1 MDTIYV
7 YSTPSYRAKDWYKIG
22 FTSRN
27 ATIRVKEQDGT
38 SNPEA
43 LELLAEWSSQG
54 KHDTDFHT
62 FLEKRS
68 IYQTRDN
75 REWFEVPGGVPVIQ
89 TLWNDFIFGISRPDS
104 YEMRPEQMECCEQA
118 VRTFRDG
125 STKFLINAKP
135 RFGKTFTTYQIIKK
149 MGYKNVLILSYK
161 PQVFDSW
168 RGDLEN
174 HVDFHNWSG
183 SKATD
188 GMPDSETNIVFESF
202 QQLLSKNGLKKNP
215 KTKWIYGHKWDLVV
229 LDEEHYGTKTENAG
243 KVFSALKRG
252 YKLLK
257 LSGTP
262 YKTILNGEFNEEQIF
277 NWTYV
282 DEQKCKNSGSSHHQN
297 MPTMRFN
304 TFKVHPDI
312 VKMAEE
318 LGYVEEDGF
327 RIEKVFAAQAEG
339 FENPNLVSKFLDT
352 FSSQSRKGQSWSP
365 LYAKKGIDPK
375 MLDHMLWVMPQS
387 VDSVRAICKMLDN
400 HPGFDDYD
408 IINASGSDGVS
419 DIQDVKKAIRRHNK
433 TITVT
438 CGRFDTGVTV
448 PEWKSVVMLDGSKSP
463 EKYIQTIFRVQN
475 PLDGYSECVVIDF
488 NPQRLLEMTYD
499 WCAVASKKS
508 QSTIDAI
515 REFFEVASI
524 IEHGE
529 NGIVEKD
536 LNGVMSAFNASGGW
550 RDRFASRVG
559 LRVSLADPKVLT
571 GLLGIKIANAK
582 KITEI
587 VSDSEME
594 EGKISKTLTKAQE
607 KKRKDE
613 IKKIAEQ
620 AKQVLRRI
628 PTYLVSETKDLAD
641 TSQMLDEGNVN
652 TFKVITGVHM
662 EWFRH
667 SLDVGF
673 LDRSHIDRCISD
685 LGHSLGQINYETF
698 LTETA

>member
-7 YSTPSYRAKDWYKIG
+7 YSTPSYREKGWYKIG
-22 FTSRN
+22 FTSRL
-27 ATIRVKEQDGT
+27 AQVRVKEQDGT
-38 SNPEA
+38 SNPET
-43 LELLAEWSSQG
+43 LELLGEWASQG
-54 KHDTDFHT
+54 KHDTDFHS
-62 FLEKRS
+62 FFNKKN
-68 IYQTRDN
+68 IHQVRDN
-75 REWFEVPGGVPVIQ
+75 REWFHVPGGLPEIK
-89 TLWNDFIFGISRPDS
+89 TLWNEFILGISRPNS
-104 YEMRPEQMECCEQA
+104 YAMRPEQGECCEQA
-118 VRTFRDG
+118 VRTFRNRG
-125 STKFLINAKP
+125 TKFLINAKP

-149 MGYKNVLILSYK
+149 MGYKNILVLSYK

-168 RGDLEN
+168 RDDLES
-174 HVDFHNWSG
+174 HVDFHNWGG
-183 SKATD
+183 SKVTD
-188 GMPDSETNIVFESF
+188 GMPDSDTSIVFESF
-202 QQLLSKNGLKKNP
+202 QQLLSKKGLKKNP
-215 KTKWIYGHKWDLVV
+215 KTKWIYSQEWDLVV
-229 LDEEHYGTKTENAG
+229 LDEEHFGTKTENAG
-243 KVFSALKRG
+243 KVFSALRRP

-262 YKTILNGEFNEEQIF
+262 YKTLLGGEFDEEQIF

-282 DEQKCKNSGSSHHQN
+282 DEQRCKNNGSSHHQN

-304 TFKVHPDI
+304 TFRVHPDI
-312 VKMAEE
+312 AKMAEE
-318 LGYVEEDGF
+318 LGYTEEDGF
-327 RIEKVFAAQAEG
+327 KIEKVFDADDQG
-339 FENPNLVSKFLDT
+339 FENPNLVSRFLDT

-365 LYAKKGIDPK
+365 FYAKKGINPR
-375 MLDHMLWVMPQS
+375 MLDHMFWVMPSS
-387 VDSVRAICKMLDN
+387 VNSVRAICNLLSS
-400 HPGFDDYD
+400 HPGFSDYHV
-408 IINASGSDGVS
+408 INASGNEIS
-419 DIQDVKKAIRRHNK
+419 DIKDVKRAIRKHEK

-499 WCAVASKKS
+499 WCAVASKKG
-508 QSTIDAI
+508 QSTVDAI

-529 NGIVEKD
+529 NGVVEKD

-559 LRVSLADPKVLT
+559 LRVKFADLRVLT
-571 GLLGIKIANAK
+571 GLLGIKVANAR

-594 EGKISKTLTKAQE
+594 EGKISKTLAKARE
-607 KKRKDE
+607 RKRKNE

-628 PTYLVSETKDLAD
+628 PTYLVSETRDFSNI
-641 TSQMLDEGNVN
+641 SQILDEGNTN

-662 EWFRH
+662 DWLRH

-673 LDRSHIDRCISD
+673 LDKNHIDKCISD
-685 LGHSLGQINYETF
+685 LGHSLGQISCETF
-698 LTETA
+698 LTENA